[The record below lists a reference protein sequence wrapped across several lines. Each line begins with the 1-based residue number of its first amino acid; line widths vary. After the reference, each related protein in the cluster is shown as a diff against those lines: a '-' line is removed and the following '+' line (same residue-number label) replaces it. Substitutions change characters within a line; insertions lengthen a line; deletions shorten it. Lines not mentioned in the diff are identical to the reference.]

1 MNTILQ
7 VPMKKELRDKAAI
20 KAGELGFSS
29 LQEPVR
35 IFLKQL
41 AQGQISM
48 RLQTDVDGIQE
59 VLNSRREVKNGKA
72 RKLKGSLVDLWHE
85 AQINTD
91 N

>member
-7 VPMKKELRDKAAI
+7 IPMKKELRDKAAI

-41 AQGQISM
+41 ALGEVSM
-48 RLQTDVDGIQE
+48 KLQTTVDVAQA
-59 VLNSRREVKNGKA
+59 VLNSREEAKNGKA

-85 AQINTD
+85 AQIHTD